1 MKELNKKKK
10 GPDLGFRIHDLVGA
24 GERKIEIEWHW
35 TVDPFKGAAG
45 SRSRKHTIESARCS
59 LMSDSLQLHGL

>member
-1 MKELNKKKK
+1 MKELNKKNK

-45 SRSRKHTIESARCS
+45 SRSR
-59 LMSDSLQLHGL
+59 